1 MTPDAFGK
9 IFYKDENTVKSG
21 IFGVFLLTELFIYCN
36 AEFCYT
42 YFKANAEYT
51 NNEEQ
56 IWRIILRRY

>member
-36 AEFCYT
+36 AEFC
-42 YFKANAEYT
+42 
-51 NNEEQ
+51 
-56 IWRIILRRY
+56 